1 MIQYT
6 IRLVRLYILKGAIMK
21 KILSL
26 TLILMILV
34 SNVSF
39 VLAKDQNQ
47 NQKTVIVTL
56 DQLDFKDSEKII
68 NKNLAM
74 GLLNIKTKGKNEES
88 LFMTIAT
95 GRKVSI
101 PDSEFK
107 GLIRKNGEIKI
118 KGYEEIKDSLDES
131 YPNFSKQI
139 SFLGD
144 LLEKN
149 SIKTSYIGDTKKSES
164 LIIANSN
171 GEIDKW
177 EERTPYDLKT
187 LTNLSENMLKN
198 SDVLLISF
206 DINDDDEKIKV
217 LQSFLKNMDK
227 YNLIVFPKKV
237 SGDVKYRLNNT
248 IVPIFYGK
256 DKTQGLLTSDS
267 TKRDSVIT
275 SLDLFPTIA
284 NHYDLKAVTNIG
296 NKIEVIEEND
306 IIETNRNI
314 LLEFVNL
321 NLIKYIFHGLVT
333 ATSLYVAFIYMKKSK
348 DFKIPNLLLSSI
360 ILSIPISILFGILHL
375 QRFIVA
381 YTILLI
387 AVSILTSIFLNKKYT
402 QVLEKIS
409 LVTNISIL
417 IFVFTSPKLLYDSYI
432 GYNNIG
438 AGGRFYGFN
447 NELMGVLIVTSI
459 ITYYFIKDRFKSK
472 KTSNVFLI
480 IYLTI
485 VIISLTGNYGA
496 NFGGFLSSIAL
507 LLILLYL
514 CLFDRKINKKT
525 VLSLLGIGIFIF
537 VFSMYLDMKSET
549 GSHAGDLF
557 ERISLLGFYE
567 LTDMIVTK
575 VKQLIHMMWIPPWSI
590 GFLAQMYFIVCKFKS
605 IKHKKKLIPIKFIVM
620 FITSF
625 IVLIINDTGVVAF
638 VYMNTYLISNLIL
651 EER

>member
-6 IRLVRLYILKGAIMK
+6 IRLVLLYILKGVIMK

-34 SNVSF
+34 SNASF
-39 VLAKDQNQ
+39 VTAKDQNQ
-47 NQKTVIVTL
+47 NKKTIVVTL

-101 PDSEFK
+101 PDLEFK
-107 GLIRKNGEIKI
+107 GLRRKNGKI
-118 KGYEEIKDSLDES
+118 KFEGYEEIKDSLDKS

-144 LLEKN
+144 ILEKN
-149 SIKTSYIGDTKKSES
+149 NIKTSYIGDSKKSES

-177 EERTPYDLKT
+177 QGKISYDLKT
-187 LTNLSENMLKN
+187 LINQSENMLKD

-206 DINDDDEKIKV
+206 DIKGDNKRAEV
-217 LQSFLKNMDK
+217 LESFLKNMDK
-227 YNLIVFPKKV
+227 HNLIVFPKEV
-237 SGDVKYRLNNT
+237 SGDMRYRLNNSM
-248 IVPIFYGK
+248 VPIFYGK
-256 DKTQGLLTSDS
+256 DEEKGLLTSKS
-267 TKRDSVIT
+267 TNRNSVVT

-306 IIETNRNI
+306 IVETNRNI
-314 LLEFVNL
+314 LLEFLNL
-321 NLIKYIFHGLVT
+321 NLIKYVFHGLVT
-333 ATSLYVAFIYMKKSK
+333 ATSVYVAFIYMTKFK
-348 DFKIPNLLLSSI
+348 DFKIAKLLLSSI
-360 ILSIPISILFGILHL
+360 ILSIPISILLGIFHLH
-375 QRFIVA
+375 RFIVA
-381 YTILLI
+381 YMILLI
-387 AVSILTSIFLNKKYT
+387 AISLLASVYLNKKYT
-402 QVLEKIS
+402 QVLEKTS

-417 IFVFTSPKLLYDSYI
+417 ISAFTSPKLLYDSYI

-459 ITYYFIKDRFKSK
+459 ITYYFLKDRFKSK
-472 KTSNVFLI
+472 KASNIFLI

-485 VIISLTGNYGA
+485 VILSLTGNYGA

-507 LLILLYL
+507 FLILLYL

-525 VLSLLGIGIFIF
+525 VLSLLGIGIIIF
-537 VFSMYLDMKSET
+537 VFNMYLDIKSET

-557 ERISLLGFYE
+557 ERINLLGFYE
-567 LTDMIVTK
+567 LIDMIVTK
-575 VKQLIHMMWIPPWSI
+575 LKQLIYMMVIPPWSI
-590 GFLAQMYFIVCKFKS
+590 GFLAQMYFIVRKFKS

-625 IVLIINDTGVVAF
+625 IVLIVNDTGIVAF
-638 VYMNTYLISNLIL
+638 AYMNTYLISNLIL